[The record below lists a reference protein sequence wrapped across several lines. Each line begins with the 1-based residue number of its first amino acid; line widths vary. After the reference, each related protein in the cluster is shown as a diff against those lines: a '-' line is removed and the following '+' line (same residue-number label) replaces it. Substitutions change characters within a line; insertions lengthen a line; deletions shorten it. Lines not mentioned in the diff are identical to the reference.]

1 MYRSILVPIDG
12 SEIASR
18 GLQQAIGL
26 AKALQAR
33 ITLLHVLDLYPF
45 FGHSATS
52 SELERLLASRRD
64 AAHALL
70 ASSALDVRDAGVA
83 VKTELKE
90 SLDKHAGP
98 HIVAQ
103 AIAHQCDLIV
113 MGTHGRRGV
122 TRLLLGSDASLV
134 LRDSPVPVLL
144 VGPPTD
150 HPAHASAAASA
161 DATGAA

>member
-12 SEIASR
+12 SETASR
-18 GLQQAIGL
+18 GLQEAIGL
-26 AKALQAR
+26 AKALGAR

-45 FGHSATS
+45 FGHSAGS
-52 SELERLLASRRD
+52 GDLERLLASRRD

-70 ASSALDVRDAGVA
+70 ASSALDVRDGGVS
-83 VKTELKE
+83 VKTDLKE

-103 AIAHQCDLIV
+103 AIEHHCDLIV

-134 LRDSPVPVLL
+134 LRDSPVPVML
-144 VGPPTD
+144 VGPPAGKG
-150 HPAHASAAASA
+150 PEQAEAASRI
-161 DATGAA
+161 GAGS